1 MRIQTAQLE
10 AVHWIARLGSFRAA
24 ATRLHVSQPTIS
36 MRVRELERHL
46 GAVLFDRNSYRA
58 QLTDAGRDAVRY
70 AERILGL
77 AEEMEQGS
85 ERSMVLAAPVRL
97 GAADSFALTHLP
109 ALLSQLEHA
118 FPALRVDLQIDFS
131 SNLKQ
136 RLQRGG
142 LDMAFLTGPVEG
154 AALEVAHLVR
164 LPLAWVASPRLALP
178 TRPLR
183 PDDLRTT
190 AILAN
195 PRPSHLFHTVQT
207 WFASAGLRPAR
218 LMTCNSLTVMA
229 RLASAGFGVTLLPMD
244 ILRNTLELGQLQLL
258 RTDPLIDPYDMVMV
272 SRDSMPA
279 DLVSAIRDIAR
290 RLVRPDD
297 LVGNREA

>member
-1 MRIQTAQLE
+1 MRIQTTQLE
-10 AVHWIARLGSFRAA
+10 AVRWIARLGSFRAA
-24 ATRLHVSQPTIS
+24 AAQLNLSQPTIS

-46 GAVLFDRNSYRA
+46 GVTLFDRNSYRA

-70 AERILGL
+70 AERILAL

-85 ERSMVLAAPVRL
+85 VRNVAMSTPIRL

-109 ALLSQLEHA
+109 ALLSQLEQA

-131 SNLKQ
+131 SNLNQ

-142 LDMAFLTGPVEG
+142 LDLAFLTGPVEG
-154 AALEVAHLVR
+154 AALQVAPLMR

-178 TRPLR
+178 ARPLR
-183 PDDLRTT
+183 PEDLRTS

-195 PRPSHLFHTVQT
+195 PWPSHLFRTVQT
-207 WFASAGLRPAR
+207 WFASGGLRPTR

-244 ILRNTLELGQLQLL
+244 ILRSNFELGQLQPL
-258 RTDPLIDPYDMVMV
+258 RTDPPVDPYDMLMV
-272 SRDSMPA
+272 SRDSMPPE
-279 DLVSAIRDIAR
+279 LVGAIRDIAR
-290 RLVRPDD
+290 RLVRGSG
-297 LVGNREA
+297 LALG